1 MSNIVLIIFGG
12 FCMKEQQG
20 FYLCG
25 IFKNVFTKLIKSVSG
40 DFSQEI
46 LQIEYLADNGQVFL
60 LEVIVRDKS
69 IFDYKALDF
78 NTWVSLPVFII
89 STLAKNGRV
98 YQNIYLR

>member
-1 MSNIVLIIFGG
+1 MFNGG

-25 IFKNVFTKLIKSVSG
+25 TFKNVFTKLIKSVSG

-46 LQIEYLADNGQVFL
+46 LQIEYLSDNGQVFL

-69 IFDYKALDF
+69 TFNYKGLDF